1 MMKKITAVIMAL
13 LLAMS
18 FTGLAFADDANAET
32 EYDYTQDSSLTTT
45 QTDYAN
51 GNIVYKAITKKGED
65 GKDITDEEGKAVTEI
80 EKDENGNPKVYLG
93 QKASAMFQITT
104 KKVYALNNV
113 PTTVIETPQTNE
125 DGTPVID
132 PETNEQVI
140 TKTTYKVKEGG
151 VAGQSAIYDGII
163 ISVYYAVKCPK
174 CHAATGG
181 NTFKAIYD
189 ANTANPG
196 CCVHCGC
203 KFPAPTDESMKF
215 YRFIGIDEESK
226 YYDVFKDYDFTE
238 YAKDVFGD
246 TAKYY
251 GDGVDLPQQYLTY
264 TDVYDDTITGDDK
277 YVNTLTDFKTSGETS
292 NGTKAKIYVLL
303 VDLEYWAE
311 PIRKFIPN
319 SKFIQFRANVRN
331 VWYSIVDYILTAPF
345 TKWL

>member
-18 FTGLAFADDANAET
+18 FASVAFAEDAGSEA
-32 EYDYTQDSSLTTT
+32 DYVYSMDSSLLPIE
-45 QTDYAN
+45 TDYAN
-51 GNIVYKAITKKGED
+51 GNIVNKAITTINTD
-65 GKDITDEEGKAVTEI
+65 GSTTTEI
-80 EKDENGNPKVYLG
+80 EKDEDGSPKVYLG
-93 QKASAMFQITT
+93 QQASAMFQVVT
-104 KKVYALNNV
+104 KKVYALNKV

-132 PETNEQVI
+132 ETTGEQKV
-140 TKTTYKVKEGG
+140 TKTTYSVKEGG
-151 VAGQSAIYDGII
+151 ESGQSAIYDGII

-174 CHAATGG
+174 CHGATGG
-181 NTFKAIYD
+181 KTFYDIYS
-189 ANTANPG
+189 ANKGYCA
-196 CCVHCGC
+196 HCGY

-215 YRFIGIDEESK
+215 YRFIGIDEDSS
-226 YYDVFKDYDFTE
+226 YYKVFKDYDFTE

-264 TDVYDDTITGDDK
+264 TDVYDDTITGDNK

-292 NGTKAKIYVLL
+292 NGTKAKLYVFL
-303 VDLEYWAE
+303 VDLGYWAE
-311 PIRKFIPN
+311 PITEFLSV

-331 VWYSIVDYILTAPF
+331 VWYSFIDTIVTAPF